1 MIMSRE
7 ISVRL
12 NDRSIVVG
20 VIFNG
25 GVDRGMGIQ
34 YTVPVHELLQYSH
47 MYCFEEGGHNTK
59 KTLADYISD
68 FIASKDKNGLN
79 SFEEVSYILSDKSFI
94 KSRLMPDMKGLVD
107 RFSRAI

>member
-1 MIMSRE
+1 MSRE

-34 YTVPVHELLQYSH
+34 YTIPVHELLQYSR
-47 MYCFEEGGHNTK
+47 MYCYEEGHNTK
-59 KTLADYISD
+59 KTLTDYISD

-79 SFEEVSYILSDKSFI
+79 SFEEVSYILSDKSYI